1 MTRPAGCWIDGRFL
15 EAPSVPAADRGLL
28 YGEAVF
34 ETLLVANGRP
44 FRLDAHLARMQA
56 SVAALGLPSPAGE
69 WTRAVEK
76 ALGVLARRLG
86 GVRGRAR
93 LTLTAGDA
101 EADGDPAAPPP
112 GPGRLILTVSPYS
125 GLPGHLM
132 RAGAAAALAGP
143 VAGGQDLAL
152 ARHKTVAYLP
162 HLRTLRA
169 ARAAGY
175 DEGLRCDHRGRL
187 LGGSRSNLFL
197 VRNGRL
203 LTPGREGGCLP
214 GITRAIVLDEVAP
227 DLEVPIEEI
236 ELERADLERADE
248 AFLTNSL
255 WGVLPLARLGA
266 RTLPSA
272 APGSVSRALASG
284 YQSALEREC
293 ASHGSQ

>member
-1 MTRPAGCWIDGRFL
+1 MDPKSRGGRIFDF
-15 EAPSVPAADRGLL
+15 EKEDKIGTGLL
-28 YGEAVF
+28 ELFPYEGPRQKICYETAEFSAVC
-34 ETLLVANGRP
+34 
-44 FRLDAHLARMQA
+44 
-56 SVAALGLPSPAGE
+56 
-69 WTRAVEK
+69 
-76 ALGVLARRLG
+76 
-86 GVRGRAR
+86 
-93 LTLTAGDA
+93 
-101 EADGDPAAPPP
+101 
-112 GPGRLILTVSPYS
+112 PYS

-132 RAGAAAALAGP
+132 RSRAAAALAGP
-143 VAGGQDLAL
+143 VAGGEDLAL

-203 LTPGREGGCLP
+203 LTPGRDGGYLP
-214 GITRAIVLDEVAP
+214 GITRAIVLGEVAP
-227 DLEVPIEEI
+227 DLEVPVEET

-266 RTLPSA
+266 CTLPSA
-272 APGSVSRALASG
+272 APHSITRALASG
-284 YQSALEREC
+284 YLSALEREC
-293 ASHGSQ
+293 GSQ